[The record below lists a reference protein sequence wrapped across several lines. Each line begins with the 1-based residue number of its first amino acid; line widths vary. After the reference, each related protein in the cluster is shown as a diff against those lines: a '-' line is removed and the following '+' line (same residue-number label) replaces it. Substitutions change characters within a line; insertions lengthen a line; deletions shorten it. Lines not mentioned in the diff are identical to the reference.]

1 MRIQRPNLE
10 RLIDDAVGS
19 LRKRRS
25 DLRRRNAML
34 LRRLILDDFEQLSR
48 GGRGADGRRWKIIR
62 PVTSERKGSRLIGV
76 DTGSMRASLVVRST
90 GDLSWEASF
99 GSPHAGFF
107 DSVRPLL
114 PDGTPDA
121 WDRAL
126 SESIV
131 RWGDEVLREVVR

>member
-10 RLIDDAVGS
+10 RLIDDAVGA

-34 LRRLILDDFEQLSR
+34 LRRLILDDFDQLSR

-62 PVTSERKGSRLIGV
+62 PVTAERKGSRLIGV
-76 DTGSMRASLVVRST
+76 ETGAMRASLVVRST
-90 GDLSWEASF
+90 GDLSWQASF
-99 GSPHAGFF
+99 DSPHAGFF
-107 DSVRPLL
+107 DAVRPLM

-131 RWGDEVLREVVR
+131 RWGDSVLREVVR